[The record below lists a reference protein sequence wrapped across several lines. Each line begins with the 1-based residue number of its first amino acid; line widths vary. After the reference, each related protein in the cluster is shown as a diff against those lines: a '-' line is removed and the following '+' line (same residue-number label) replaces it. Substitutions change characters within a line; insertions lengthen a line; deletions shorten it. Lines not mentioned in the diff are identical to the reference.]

1 MDTDRKRRLFD
12 VLVNHVGLKE
22 VEVGFPAA
30 AEAEFEF
37 MRILATE
44 ELIPSDVTVMVLT
57 QAREELIAK
66 TFESLDGLP
75 RAIVHLYNSTSTT
88 AAAGSSS
95 SIAPAFAKSR
105 SREQSSAESWPNSG
119 PTKTS
124 ASSTH
129 PRASPRPSRS
139 TRWKCARR

>member
-12 VLVNHVGLKE
+12 VLVNRVGLKE

-44 ELIPSDVTVMVLT
+44 ELIPGDVTVMVLT

-88 AAAGSSS
+88 QRRGGLQRRCAGLL
-95 SIAPAFAKSR
+95 SIPV
-105 SREQSSAESWPNSG
+105 
-119 PTKTS
+119 
-124 ASSTH
+124 
-129 PRASPRPSRS
+129 
-139 TRWKCARR
+139 

>member
-12 VLVNHVGLKE
+12 VLVNRVGLKE

-57 QAREELIAK
+57 QAR
-66 TFESLDGLP
+66 
-75 RAIVHLYNSTSTT
+75 
-88 AAAGSSS
+88 AGRT
-95 SIAPAFAKSR
+95 PAR
-105 SREQSSAESWPNSG
+105 PGHPLR
-119 PTKTS
+119 TR
-124 ASSTH
+124 
-129 PRASPRPSRS
+129 PRASPRLSPT
-139 TRWKCARR
+139 TRWKSVRP